1 MWTRTGLDDSH
12 TQLAHFGCHGYLLTF
27 PYCFERWDEHTFI
40 LPQGRVPEDQFLMQA
55 WSQVGWKPVS
65 NWCFH
70 GILGVAQSQAP
81 KPWVETKDGR
91 PFTAISY
98 AGGSLGTTATQQQLL
113 SQVRMVRPP
122 KLLKHLK
129 HFLCDLRKCCF
140 LFSSSGDMHVSTRI
154 SFAAAEWNYSSSD
167 FFLGRCMCSTV
178 PWGGWNS
185 WNPWQ
190 IWLPP
195 AWRDPQE
202 PEEFQGEW
210 FFKSW
215 SEWCIVE
222 PSEWS
227 SQSCVCG
234 IRIYRTPWRSTC
246 P

>member
-40 LPQGRVPEDQFLMQA
+40 LPQGRVSEDQFLMQT

-190 IWLPP
+190 IWIPRNLKNSKGSGSLNLEVN
-195 AWRDPQE
+195 D
-202 PEEFQGEW
+202 
-210 FFKSW
+210 
-215 SEWCIVE
+215 VL
-222 PSEWS
+222 
-227 SQSCVCG
+227 
-234 IRIYRTPWRSTC
+234 
-246 P
+246 

>member
-1 MWTRTGLDDSH
+1 MWTRTGLDDSQ

-40 LPQGRVPEDQFLMQA
+40 LPQGRVSEDQFLMQT

-81 KPWVETKDGR
+81 KLWVETKDGR

-167 FFLGRCMCSTV
+167 FFLADACAQPFLGAV
-178 PWGGWNS
+178 G
-185 WNPWQ
+185 
-190 IWLPP
+190 
-195 AWRDPQE
+195 
-202 PEEFQGEW
+202 
-210 FFKSW
+210 
-215 SEWCIVE
+215 IVE
-222 PSEWS
+222 THGKFGFLPHG
-227 SQSCVCG
+227 G
-234 IRIYRTPWRSTC
+234 IPKNLKNSKGSDSLNLEVNDVL
-246 P
+246 

>member
-12 TQLAHFGCHGYLLTF
+12 TQLAHLVVMAAPTF
-27 PYCFERWDEHTFI
+27 PHLFPEMGWTYVHSTSW
-40 LPQGRVPEDQFLMQA
+40 GVSEDQFLMQT

-81 KPWVETKDGR
+81 KLWVETKDGR

-167 FFLGRCMCSTV
+167 FFFWQMHVLNRSLGR
-178 PWGGWNS
+178 
-185 WNPWQ
+185 
-190 IWLPP
+190 L
-195 AWRDPQE
+195 E
-202 PEEFQGEW
+202 
-210 FFKSW
+210 
-215 SEWCIVE
+215 
-222 PSEWS
+222 
-227 SQSCVCG
+227 
-234 IRIYRTPWRSTC
+234 
-246 P
+246 